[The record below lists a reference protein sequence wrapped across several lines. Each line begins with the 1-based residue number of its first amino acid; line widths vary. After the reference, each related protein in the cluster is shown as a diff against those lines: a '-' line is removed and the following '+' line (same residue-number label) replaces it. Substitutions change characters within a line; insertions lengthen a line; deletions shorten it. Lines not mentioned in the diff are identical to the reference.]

1 MRPENW
7 SNLWMPEL
15 QDLNNRVL
23 EGRELQQIL
32 GSENS
37 KEGGKTK
44 ILFKPLLFEG
54 NGGFL
59 KAENHKWNLLR
70 YTDQTD
76 GAR

>member
-1 MRPENW
+1 MTNFGIRKCNI
-7 SNLWMPEL
+7 
-15 QDLNNRVL
+15 
-23 EGRELQQIL
+23 GR
-32 GSENS
+32 
-37 KEGGKTK
+37 KTK